1 MQLPQEIM
9 STFGYERHTKT
20 FPLERFVPFTR
31 AVFLSCRYAA
41 KIEVRSDMSE
51 ALPVLVV
58 EDEELLLSFLKTA
71 LERGGVKVVGATSGS
86 EALSLLEN
94 GEFAGVVSDLR
105 IPGKIRGGEIFD
117 WVRRIVRSCHQN
129 SCSLRATSMT
139 RTPLKPRS
147 GPARSLSKNHSGS
160 RY

>member
-1 MQLPQEIM
+1 M

-20 FPLERFVPFTR
+20 LSFG
-31 AVFLSCRYAA
+31 AVCAVYQGCIPVLRYAT

-105 IPGKIRGGEIFD
+105 MPGKIGGGEIFD
-117 WVRRIVRSCHQN
+117 WVRQN
-129 SCSLRATSMT
+129 R
-139 RTPLKPRS
+139 PE
-147 GPARSLSKNHSGS
+147 LSSKLPVHYG
-160 RY
+160 RRR

>member
-1 MQLPQEIM
+1 
-9 STFGYERHTKT
+9 
-20 FPLERFVPFTR
+20 
-31 AVFLSCRYAA
+31 
-41 KIEVRSDMSE
+41 MSE

-117 WVRRIVRSCHQN
+117 WVRQNRPELSSKFLFITGDVHDPYAVETQERTGAQFVEKPFRIALLIDLIHKI
-129 SCSLRATSMT
+129 TS
-139 RTPLKPRS
+139 PS
-147 GPARSLSKNHSGS
+147 VQSNV
-160 RY
+160 